1 MIYRSSDSIRKTL
14 NNVYQNIIKNISAQV
29 KKRIM
34 QISKQKKTVPVAR
47 YSWETCIQLKA
58 INSGNKFKF
67 KFEYVFTTFSLF
79 ICQKPFFRILKLI
92 ETFL

>member
-1 MIYRSSDSIRKTL
+1 MIYCSSDSIRKTL
-14 NNVYQNIIKNISAQV
+14 SNVYQNIIKNISAQV

-34 QISKQKKTVPVAR
+34 QISKKMVPVAR
-47 YSWETCIQLKA
+47 YSWESCIQLKA

-79 ICQKPFFRILKLI
+79 ICRKPFL
-92 ETFL
+92 EYSN